1 MMVPKVSATYAS
13 INEKKYDQLP
23 INADHSN
30 IVKFSDSSDD
40 DYVIIQSRIRQCVN
54 DAPRVIQVRFAGHK
68 KGKELC
74 QTNKYILH

>member
-13 INEKKYDQLP
+13 LNEKKYDQLP

-40 DYVIIQSRIRQCVN
+40 NYVIIQSRMRQCVK
-54 DAPRVIQVRFAGHK
+54 DAPRAIRERFNGHK
-68 KGKELC
+68 KGEKPC
-74 QTNKYILH
+74 